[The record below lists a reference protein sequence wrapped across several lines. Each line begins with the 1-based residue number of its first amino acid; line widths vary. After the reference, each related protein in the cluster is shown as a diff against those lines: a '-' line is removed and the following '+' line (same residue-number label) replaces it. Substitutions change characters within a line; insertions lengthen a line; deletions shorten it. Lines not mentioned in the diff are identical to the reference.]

1 MPRRAASFSVSVPGL
16 AWKVGAL
23 SVVAP
28 KAVDRGM
35 ERGIRAA
42 TLDIE
47 GHAKELLEGEVL
59 NKRTGRL
66 WRSIHSETFRRMG
79 RVVGIVGTNVK
90 YAAIHEFGGTIRPK
104 SAGGFLVWRGAST
117 RGANGRFQAGEMI
130 FAKEVKIPRRPYLS
144 RAFAAR
150 KEVVSRLI
158 MRAVMAELR
167 GRGGLNTGA
176 VVPASERAGVG
187 FNAD

>member
-1 MPRRAASFSVSVPGL
+1 MIPRRAASFSITVPGL
-16 AWKVGAL
+16 AWKVNAL
-23 SVVAP
+23 AVVAP

-35 ERGIRAA
+35 ERGVRAA
-42 TLDIE
+42 ALDVE
-47 GHAKELLEGEVL
+47 GHAKRLLEGEVL

-104 SAGGFLVWRGAST
+104 SAGGMLVWRGED
-117 RGANGRFQAGEMI
+117 GLI

-158 MRAVMAELR
+158 MRAVLDEVR

>member
-1 MPRRAASFSVSVPGL
+1 MMPRRAASFSVSVPGL

-42 TLDIE
+42 TLDVE

-104 SAGGFLVWRGAST
+104 SAGGFLVFRAQSG
-117 RGANGRFQAGEMI
+117 GDLI

-167 GRGGLNTGA
+167 GRGGLNTGG